1 MIIMVVLSL
10 WNSIQEWR
18 FWYS

>member
-10 WNSIQEWR
+10 WNSIWEWR